1 MSPTSKGLCVS
12 FTDSDGVP
20 RQLLVDAQLP
30 RTEKSALIQ
39 LLMAKGVDVPL
50 AVEVPELRQ
59 LAQQRG
65 LTEISW
71 T

>member
-1 MSPTSKGLCVS
+1 MSPTSKSLCVS
-12 FTDSDGVP
+12 FTDSDGVA

-39 LLMAKGVDVPL
+39 LLMAKNVDVPL